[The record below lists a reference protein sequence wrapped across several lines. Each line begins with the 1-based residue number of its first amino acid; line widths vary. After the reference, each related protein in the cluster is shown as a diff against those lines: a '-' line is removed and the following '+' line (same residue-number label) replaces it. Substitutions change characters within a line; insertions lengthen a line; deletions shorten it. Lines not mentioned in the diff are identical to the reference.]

1 LVGVTKI
8 LITGMSGT
16 GKSTL
21 LNELARRGHRVVDL
35 DEGWSIEVPTSDGS
49 GTEQLWR
56 EDRVAALLSEDE
68 AEPLFVSGCAS
79 NQGTFYDR
87 FDAVVLLS
95 VPVGV
100 LLHRLATRESN
111 SFGKDSF
118 ERDRILR
125 DLAEVEPRLR
135 ATATAEVETTNPL
148 DQVAD
153 IVQLMALAASG
164 G

>member
-1 LVGVTKI
+1 MTKI

-21 LNELARRGHRVVDL
+21 LDELARRGHRVVDL

-49 GTEQLWR
+49 GTEQLWC
-56 EDRVAALLSEDE
+56 EDRVAALLAEDE

-79 NQGTFYDR
+79 NQGTFYGR

-95 VPVGV
+95 LPVGV
-100 LLHRLATRESN
+100 LLERIATRESN
-111 SFGKDSF
+111 SFGKDPSDR
-118 ERDRILR
+118 ERILR

-135 ATATAEVETTNPL
+135 ATATAEIETTRPL

-153 IVQLMALAASG
+153 IVQMIARDQR
-164 G
+164 